1 MRGTRSKNGVT
12 GFERFQKLGREP
24 RAEEVSANGHRAIAE
39 REGILRLDTKTI
51 SLDMPIGIEESN
63 FGDFIKDKD
72 GKTPEHETTAAML
85 AGDMDALL
93 DELDERE
100 KKILQ
105 MRFGLNGERPLTL
118 EEVGQRI
125 GLTRERVRQIESK
138 ATFKLKRSG
147 RRDSLRV
154 YLEDQ

>member
-1 MRGTRSKNGVT
+1 
-12 GFERFQKLGREP
+12 
-24 RAEEVSANGHRAIAE
+24 
-39 REGILRLDTKTI
+39 
-51 SLDMPIGIEESN
+51 
-63 FGDFIKDKD
+63 
-72 GKTPEHETTAAML
+72 ML

-93 DELDERE
+93 NELDERE

-147 RRDSLRV
+147 QRDSLRV